1 MLWESLISI
10 AESVRGPWPV
20 IGDFNTIL
28 QYHDQSGGS
37 SNPSWRGAQDQLSGD
52 DLRNGAY

>member
-1 MLWESLISI
+1 MAVLNKYQNRKMLWESLISI

-37 SNPSWRGAQDQLSGD
+37 SNPSWRGAQD
-52 DLRNGAY
+52 